1 MTRMGFLG
9 FFGYV
14 MPYRTKKYYGMI
26 LLVNGAKLYS
36 TVLRDTIFML
46 GSTPFRP
53 EIPPKSAANHPGS
66 PKVLQGRYRSV
77 RNAVVHRHVNR
88 YFWSSTL
95 WNAP

>member
-1 MTRMGFLG
+1 
-9 FFGYV
+9 

-26 LLVNGAKLYS
+26 LLVNAGAKPDS

-53 EIPPKSAANHPGS
+53 EIPPKSAANHPGR

-77 RNAVVHRHVNR
+77 RNAVVRRHVNR

-95 WNAP
+95 RNAP